1 MFWQV
6 LYNRSLQH
14 YETDAPIIT
23 VLGFDS
29 NSVYQKFIVYILN
42 HENAVRDV
50 DLSSFNIILFYIN
63 NTINPQISPLPLISR
78 PPPFSGKKVSKPP
91 ISIKPPP
98 LPSPI
103 YSSLINDRLYQSTTM
118 VYLPTGRS
126 DFILILSCAHDL
138 KLLVFELFHFFGSLV
153 LYMENSDTIV
163 VFKLNKPP
171 SQISPPSLLS
181 PPSNGLEINKPPGG
195 F

>member
-63 NTINPQISPLPLISR
+63 NTVNP
-78 PPPFSGKKVSKPP
+78 
-91 ISIKPPP
+91 
-98 LPSPI
+98 
-103 YSSLINDRLYQSTTM
+103 
-118 VYLPTGRS
+118 
-126 DFILILSCAHDL
+126 
-138 KLLVFELFHFFGSLV
+138 
-153 LYMENSDTIV
+153 
-163 VFKLNKPP
+163 
-171 SQISPPSLLS
+171 LLS
-181 PPSNGLEINKPPGG
+181 PPPSNKPPPSN
-195 F
+195 

>member
-29 NSVYQKFIVYILN
+29 NSVYQKFMYILN

-63 NTINPQISPLPLISR
+63 STINPLLSPPSQISPLPLISR
-78 PPPFSGKKVSKPP
+78 PPFFRGRKL
-91 ISIKPPP
+91 ISPTSLLSPLPSPP

-126 DFILILSCAHDL
+126 DLILILSC
-138 KLLVFELFHFFGSLV
+138 
-153 LYMENSDTIV
+153 MT
-163 VFKLNKPP
+163 
-171 SQISPPSLLS
+171 
-181 PPSNGLEINKPPGG
+181 
-195 F
+195 

>member
-63 NTINPQISPLPLISR
+63 STVNPLLSPPLANK
-78 PPPFSGKKVSKPP
+78 PPPSNKPAPLFQGKKVNKPHL
-91 ISIKPPP
+91 SIKPPP

-126 DFILILSCAHDL
+126 DLILILSC
-138 KLLVFELFHFFGSLV
+138 
-153 LYMENSDTIV
+153 MT
-163 VFKLNKPP
+163 
-171 SQISPPSLLS
+171 
-181 PPSNGLEINKPPGG
+181 
-195 F
+195 

>member
-29 NSVYQKFIVYILN
+29 NSVHQKFMYILN

-63 NTINPQISPLPLISR
+63 STINPLLSPSSQISPLPLISR
-78 PPPFSGKKVSKPP
+78 PPFFRGRKL
-91 ISIKPPP
+91 ISPTSLLSPLPSPP

-126 DFILILSCAHDL
+126 DLILILSC
-138 KLLVFELFHFFGSLV
+138 
-153 LYMENSDTIV
+153 MT
-163 VFKLNKPP
+163 
-171 SQISPPSLLS
+171 
-181 PPSNGLEINKPPGG
+181 
-195 F
+195 

>member
-29 NSVYQKFIVYILN
+29 NSVYQKFMYILN

-63 NTINPQISPLPLISR
+63 STVNPLLSPPSQISPLPLISR
-78 PPPFSGKKVSKPP
+78 PPFFRGRKL
-91 ISIKPPP
+91 ISPTSLLSP
-98 LPSPI
+98 LPSPP
-103 YSSLINDRLYQSTTM
+103 LP
-118 VYLPTGRS
+118 YL
-126 DFILILSCAHDL
+126 
-138 KLLVFELFHFFGSLV
+138 FF
-153 LYMENSDTIV
+153 T
-163 VFKLNKPP
+163 NK
-171 SQISPPSLLS
+171 
-181 PPSNGLEINKPPGG
+181 
-195 F
+195 